1 MKISACMIVKNEEKM
16 LEKTLPSLSQGVD
29 EIILVDTG
37 SSDNTVKLAEKYGA
51 KVYHFKWNDNFS
63 AARNASLE
71 AAAGDWIIWADA
83 DEFLKAEDL
92 QALRKVLEAS
102 EEDAYYLP
110 IYECN
115 VGEETGSNFYNRL
128 KVFRNGKGFHF
139 EREFNEQVYTKA
151 GQILETKN
159 FLPKVKIAHW
169 GKKNIDP
176 EILKAKRERN
186 LRIIKKNIEKHANDP
201 YYRYLLA
208 KNYQG
213 IGDSESALEEFTRAV
228 RIDPR
233 GPLAADSRIRAARI
247 LIDLK
252 KYQDAVNELV
262 EATKLE
268 PWNAEAY
275 NLIGVIYIS
284 VGEYDKA
291 IEVLINSSGLKEPS
305 NVLMGYDV
313 SQYTDFP
320 HFLLGNTYLLKNNKA
335 KALDE
340 FKIAYQYKTD
350 PKVKARIDMLEKEVK
365 INGR

>member
-1 MKISACMIVKNEEKM
+1 MKLSACMIVKNEEKM
-16 LEKTLPSLSQGVD
+16 LEQTLPSLSQGVD

-37 SSDNTVKLAEKYGA
+37 SSDNTIKIAEKYGA
-51 KVYHFKWNDNFS
+51 KIYHFKWNDNFS
-63 AARNASLE
+63 DARNASLE
-71 AAAGDWIIWADA
+71 AATGDWIIWADA
-83 DEFLKAEDL
+83 DELIKLEDL
-92 QALRKVLEAS
+92 QTLRKVLTDS
-102 EEDAYYLP
+102 KEEAYYLP

-128 KVFRNGKGFHF
+128 KVFRSGKGFHF

-151 GQILETKN
+151 GEILETKN
-159 FLPKVKIAHW
+159 FLPKVEIAHW

-176 EILKAKRERN
+176 KILKAKRERN

-213 IGDSESALEEFTRAV
+213 IGDRESALTEFGKTV
-228 RIDPR
+228 ELEPK
-233 GPLAADSRIRAARI
+233 GPLAANARVNAARI

-284 VGEYDKA
+284 IGQYDKA
-291 IEVLINSSGLKEPS
+291 IEVLTNSSQLKAPQ
-305 NVLMGYDV
+305 NTLMGYDV
-313 SQYTDFP
+313 SQYSDFP
-320 HFLLGNTYLLKNNKA
+320 HFLLGNTYLLKNDKQ
-335 KALDE
+335 KALEE

-350 PKVKARIDMLEKEVK
+350 PKVKARINMLEKEVK
-365 INGR
+365 TNG